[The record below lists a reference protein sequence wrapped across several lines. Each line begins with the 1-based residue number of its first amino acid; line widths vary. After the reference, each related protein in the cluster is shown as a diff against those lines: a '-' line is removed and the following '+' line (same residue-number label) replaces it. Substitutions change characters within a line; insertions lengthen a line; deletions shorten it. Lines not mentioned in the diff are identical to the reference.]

1 MKTLTKGAFA
11 MVLAGSVTFAVTN
24 ALLVDESPKRFREE
38 NALTVT
44 GDQNEGDKITKAEKT
59 VKDQKLKKN
68 VKDNETKLSHGIP
81 ASKVTFKNRSQ
92 NDMAVDSMQQ
102 NTKKSSKRIATN
114 QTSINETKT
123 TTKTSTATTIR
134 TTSIKAPTTTT
145 ASKPSGTN
153 ETSVPTT
160 PAPTTK
166 PVPTTKPA
174 TSTKAPAA
182 TSTSAP
188 GTTNTTKT
196 NRGQE
201 VSQAAKEKGASNRE
215 KKENNGKNK

>member
-1 MKTLTKGAFA
+1 

-24 ALLVDESPKRFREE
+24 ALLVDESSKRFTEE

-44 GDQNEGDKITKAEKT
+44 GDQNEGDKISKAEKT
-59 VKDQKLKKN
+59 VKDQTPKTN
-68 VKDNETKLSHGIP
+68 VKDNETKFSRDIP
-81 ASKVTFKNRSQ
+81 ASKVTVKNRSQ

-102 NTKKSSKRIATN
+102 NTKKSSKRIASKPA
-114 QTSINETKT
+114 SINETKT

-153 ETSVPTT
+153 ETSVATT

-174 TSTKAPAA
+174 TSTKAPVPATTT
-182 TSTSAP
+182 TSTP
-188 GTTNTTKT
+188 GTNTTKT